1 MKIDVRNV
9 EIKKDP
15 NANVQEIPIQD
26 YAEWKKS
33 GVKSYAEWKK
43 VKKNEKK

>member
-1 MKIDVRNV
+1 MDIKVNNV
-9 EIKKDP
+9 SVKKDP
-15 NANVQEIPIQD
+15 NANVQEIPVQD
-26 YAEWKKS
+26 YSEWKKS